1 MALFLVANEMS
12 ADEVMTSEKSL
23 AYPASVLDLIG
34 GRMGQPPGG
43 FPQPVMDKILGSQ
56 PPIISRPGE
65 SMPDADVAAARKESA
80 ELIGESESD
89 RLAVTQLLYPKVFAD
104 FAAHRVAYGDVAK
117 LPTPNFLY
125 GQQPGEEIAID
136 IETGKRLIVKFL
148 AVGQPHPDGTR
159 TVFFELNGQPRE
171 VTVVDKSLE
180 PETKAAMKADPGDDN
195 QVASSMPGMVIT
207 VAVGEGEKVKEGQK
221 LMVLEAMKMETTVN
235 APKSGTIKKVQT
247 PPGTQVEAGDLLVIL
262 D

>member
-1 MALFLVANEMS
+1 
-12 ADEVMTSEKSL
+12 
-23 AYPASVLDLIG
+23 
-34 GRMGQPPGG
+34 MGQPPGG
-43 FPQPVMDKILGSQ
+43 FPQPVMDKILGDQ
-56 PPIISRPGE
+56 APVLSRPGE
-65 SMPDADVAAARKESA
+65 SMPDADVATAKAESA
-80 ELIGESESD
+80 AALNATEND

-104 FAAHRVAYGDVAK
+104 YAAHHVKYGDVAK

-125 GQQPGEEIAID
+125 GQQPGEEISVD

-171 VTVVDKSLE
+171 VSVVDKSLE
-180 PETKAAMKADPGDDN
+180 PETKAAVKADPKDEN
-195 QVASSMPGMVIT
+195 QVAASMPGMVIT
-207 VAVGEGEKVKEGQK
+207 VAAAEGDKVKEGQK

-235 APKSGTIKKVQT
+235 APRTGIIKTIQT

-262 D
+262 E